1 MNVPVHYVLNKFVHP
16 GGISPSLESE
26 LAIFIILRV
35 LECVVRRD
43 DKKKLRTLYEEA
55 EREAQKNPLEF

>member
-1 MNVPVHYVLNKFVHP
+1 MSAVFV
-16 GGISPSLESE
+16 IIAVVI

-55 EREAQKNPLEF
+55 DREAQKTPLEF

>member
-1 MNVPVHYVLNKFVHP
+1 MNERMSAVFV
-16 GGISPSLESE
+16 IIVVVI

-43 DKKKLRTLYEEA
+43 DKKKLRAIYEEA
-55 EREAQKNPLEF
+55 NRETQENPLEF